1 MKRLITS
8 SKEETLKNS
17 IIRKLMGNDHNGTW
31 DECKNLK
38 ELKEGL
44 ETSVEN
50 YSNEKDEDEYIFY
63 KSLLDKI
70 EDFYKE

>member
-8 SKEETLKNS
+8 SKEEILKNN
-17 IIRKLMGNDHNGTW
+17 IIDKLMWNDHNGTW

-63 KSLLDKI
+63 KSLLDEIKNL
-70 EDFYKE
+70 E